1 VIGVCCGHPDDSS
14 WENVHKSGASTIN
27 TAREDMHF
35 AKKDLCHRRA
45 DTPAGAVGV
54 SYGGGQSVRLLAP
67 SHILPL
73 TGHRLGS
80 RQPRQL
86 WHQCVDFCIPPQ

>member
-1 VIGVCCGHPDDSS
+1 VVGVCCGHPDDTS
-14 WENVHKSGASTIN
+14 WGNVHKSGASAIN

-45 DTPAGAVGV
+45 DTPTGAVGV
-54 SYGGGQSVRLLAP
+54 SYGGGQPVGLLAQ
-67 SHILPL
+67 SHTLPL
-73 TGHRLGS
+73 TGRRLGS

-86 WHQCVDFCIPPQ
+86 RYQRVNLCISSQ

>member
-1 VIGVCCGHPDDSS
+1 MIGVCCGHPDDTS
-14 WENVHKSGASTIN
+14 WGNVHKSGAGAIN

-35 AKKDLCHRRA
+35 AKKDLRHRRA

-80 RQPRQL
+80 GQPRQL